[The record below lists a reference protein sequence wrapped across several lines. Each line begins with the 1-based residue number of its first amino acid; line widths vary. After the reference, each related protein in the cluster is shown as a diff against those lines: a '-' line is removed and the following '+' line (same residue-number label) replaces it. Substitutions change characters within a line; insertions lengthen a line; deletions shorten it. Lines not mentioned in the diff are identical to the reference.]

1 MSSCTAKRRLC
12 SQADWRAS
20 VWKTAGESGGIGNRI
35 RKHRIRFNST
45 PMKTVARWIAVLC
58 LLVTAVY
65 GWYRVGPQWMAVIF
79 TAATGALICRLFA
92 AHRLSYSMTGA
103 LSIVGGA
110 VGSAIIEVASF
121 SLLDV
126 RTPPHLLF
134 VLAGIAI
141 GMAVHVA
148 LGPPSTKVEDEMADK
163 ISRGAS
169 AVWVVAI
176 GVLMGP
182 FVCLVGGG
190 GHWVLLVSPI
200 VGLLAGLIV
209 ASPFALKGLR

>member
-1 MSSCTAKRRLC
+1 
-12 SQADWRAS
+12 
-20 VWKTAGESGGIGNRI
+20 
-35 RKHRIRFNST
+35 
-45 PMKTVARWIAVLC
+45 MKTVARWIAVLC
-58 LLVTAVY
+58 VFVTAVF
-65 GWYRVGPQWMAVIF
+65 GCYRVGPRWIAVSF
-79 TAATGALICRLFA
+79 TAATGALICRSFA
-92 AHRLSYSMTGA
+92 AHRLSSSMTGA

-110 VGSAIIEVASF
+110 VGSAIIEVALF
-121 SLLDV
+121 TLLDV

-148 LGPPSTKVEDEMADK
+148 LGPPSTKVEDETADK

-209 ASPFALKGLR
+209 ASPFALKGLRRHVPGKNKEASPPPTTPERQAGGK